1 MLRINPNSNG
11 LSKPAHEAS
20 LFRLQ
25 FSDVWLKYSTL
36 SKRYP
41 KDSEGNCVGESF
53 KPCEQEDP
61 KSLCVGRAY
70 RAYFYEFRDKQNFS
84 YQIPVGGGYGESYMF
99 YSKKSLYL
107 SCFYLTWSVTCN
119 SPLPPCRLP
128 ESCRHCI
135 RHRHIRECKAS

>member
-1 MLRINPNSNG
+1 MLRINPNSKG

-25 FSDVWLKYSTL
+25 FSRRRLIEINIANFYSTL

-70 RAYFYEFRDKQNFS
+70 RAYFYEFRDKQNLS

-99 YSKKSLYL
+99 CSKKSLYL
-107 SCFYLTWSVTCN
+107 SCFYLT
-119 SPLPPCRLP
+119 
-128 ESCRHCI
+128 
-135 RHRHIRECKAS
+135 

>member
-1 MLRINPNSNG
+1 MTVQVVILRHLIEINIANFN
-11 LSKPAHEAS
+11 
-20 LFRLQ
+20 
-25 FSDVWLKYSTL
+25 STL

-107 SCFYLTWSVTCN
+107 SCFYLT
-119 SPLPPCRLP
+119 
-128 ESCRHCI
+128 
-135 RHRHIRECKAS
+135 